1 VITHTAFIGVIA
13 ARSQVTDLR
22 PTTAVDPVSAL
33 GCAVIAQNTEAW
45 QLLASLKEDCP
56 RFGIF
61 NIDQGTTRNLFGDLF
76 CRWICS
82 A

>member
-1 VITHTAFIGVIA
+1 MVTHTTLIGVIA
-13 ARSQVTDLR
+13 ACSKVTDLR

-33 GCAVIAQNTEAW
+33 GCAVIAQNAKAW
-45 QLLASLKEDCP
+45 QLLASLKEDCS